1 MTFPP
6 ARGRR
11 RFLFVGACA
20 MALLGLALA
29 AREGFPKTA
38 EPTPEVLQAIR
49 LLLSEDSREEAR
61 GEHALRRMGPSIA
74 PQLRYFVRKVR
85 NEADRVEI
93 VLSDLEGK
101 GPADRG
107 GAAASTNSFFH
118 GKLLECRELSRKGEV
133 RKALAIAEAVGVLDT
148 DGPYTWEIRRLARRA
163 KERLV
168 AREVLEPEIESRKLV
183 CEAGDRPEVFFRIT
197 NHESRLARIRLEKGV
212 LGTANMS
219 ITRLSLDGSSNREER
234 MLRIKVPDNVE
245 AILIEPGQTW
255 EHPIEVD
262 TVDAVPRVGIV
273 ARIQIEGRFRPTRW
287 TVEAKDENLSIRMP
301 RTELWVVPPGEGELA
316 EKPLEML
323 TAALFF
329 GKLEPFFTGGQLAVW
344 AGEEDPYLN
353 EKVVET
359 LIGNLAELDA
369 GRKAIAGRLLNQA
382 TGQTLAPEP
391 ARWREWWGKMT
402 GGEPE
407 AGKKRPDAPRGRR

>member
-1 MTFPP
+1 MKRRP
-6 ARGRR
+6 ARVRGRR
-11 RFLFVGACA
+11 KGLLLLTGSCA
-20 MALLGLALA
+20 IALLSMALL
-29 AREGFPKTA
+29 AREAFLKTA

-61 GEHALRRMGPSIA
+61 GGHALRRMGTSIV

-85 NEADRVEI
+85 NEADRVDI

-101 GPADRG
+101 GPADP
-107 GAAASTNSFFH
+107 GAASVSTNSFFH
-118 GKLLECRELSRKGEV
+118 AKLLECRELSRKGEV
-133 RKALAIAEAVGVLDT
+133 RRALAIAEAVAVLDT
-148 DGPYTWEIRRLARRA
+148 DGPYTWEIRRLARRS

-183 CEAGDRPEVFFRIT
+183 CEAGDKPEVFFRIT
-197 NHESRLARIRLEKGV
+197 NHESRLAQIRLEKGV
-212 LGTANMS
+212 LGTASMS
-219 ITRLSLDGSSNREER
+219 ITRFSLDGNSNREER

-245 AILIEPGQTW
+245 AILIEPGKTW
-255 EHPIEVD
+255 EHAVEID

-287 TVEAKDENLSIRMP
+287 TVESKDENLSIRMP
-301 RTELWVVPPGEGELA
+301 RTELWIVPPGEGELA

-344 AGEEDPYLN
+344 AAEEDPYLN

-382 TGQTLAPEP
+382 TGQALAPEP
-391 ARWREWWGKMT
+391 ARWKEWWGKMT
-402 GGEPE
+402 GS
-407 AGKKRPDAPRGRR
+407 KTSRS